1 MGIRY
6 GFFNSV
12 GGDRKYDADDISNY
26 FVKLISDGVFATP
39 ANAMQVQ
46 TGGGMQL
53 TVTAGWAF
61 IKCRWFS
68 LDAVLPLTVDA
79 ADMVLSR
86 VDRVVVRLDMSN
98 RLMEIAIKK
107 GTPGSSSPPALTRV
121 EGGIWEISLAQVAVP
136 GGTVALTQA
145 NITDER
151 ADTSVC
157 GFVTG
162 LIDQIDTTDLFTQYN
177 TAFST
182 WFESIK
188 DAVKATTIVISMR
201 SKYTTT
207 GASTNTIPIGI
218 SGYNPTLD
226 ILNVYVNG
234 IRVTAYTSD
243 EYYIYLTDAL
253 TVSGTEVDIEVL
265 KSVDTEDAQSA
276 VEFMVQLSGRV
287 AALEAN
293 AVTRPQLE
301 NRLNGLLLIKM
312 SEADYAALATHDA
325 NTIYYVYDSKGD
337 ITQYMGDIALTS
349 GRATAGAMTA
359 LAAGTTDSVQGEA
372 TYHQGG

>member
-1 MGIRY
+1 MGMRY

-12 GGDRKYDADDISNY
+12 GGDRKYDAEDISNY

-61 IKCRWFS
+61 IKCRWLS
-68 LDAVLPLTVDA
+68 LDAALPLTVDA

-86 VDRVVVRLDMSN
+86 VDRVVVRLDTSN

-162 LIDQIDTTDLFTQYN
+162 LIDQIDTTDLFAQYN

-207 GASTNTIPIGI
+207 GTSTSTIPIGI

-226 ILNVYVNG
+226 VLNVYVNG

-276 VEFMVQLSGRV
+276 VEFMVQLSSRV
-287 AALEAN
+287 DALEAN

-301 NRLNGLLLIKM
+301 NRLNGLSFIKM
-312 SEADYAALATHDA
+312 SEADYMALGTHDT
-325 NTIYYVYDSKGD
+325 NTIYYVYDVKGD
-337 ITQYMGDIALTS
+337 ITQYIGDIALAS
-349 GRATAGAMTA
+349 GRATAGTMTA

>member
-1 MGIRY
+1 MGMRY

-61 IKCRWFS
+61 IKCRWLS

-86 VDRVVVRLDMSN
+86 VDRVVVRLDTSN

-107 GTPGSSSPPALTRV
+107 GTPGSSLPPALTRV

-162 LIDQIDTTDLFTQYN
+162 LIDQIDTTDLFAQYN

-207 GASTNTIPIGI
+207 GTSTSTIPIGI

-226 ILNVYVNG
+226 VLNVYVNG

-276 VEFMVQLSGRV
+276 VEFMVQLSSRV
-287 AALEAN
+287 DALEAN

-301 NRLNGLLLIKM
+301 SRLNSLSFIKM
-312 SEADYAALATHDA
+312 SEADYMALVTHDA
-325 NTIYYVYDSKGD
+325 NTIYYVYDSKGN
-337 ITQYMGDIALTS
+337 ITQYIGDIALAS
-349 GRATAGAMTA
+349 GRATAGTMTA
-359 LAAGTTDSVQGEA
+359 LTSGTADSVQGHA
-372 TYHQGG
+372 RYIWGD

>member
-1 MGIRY
+1 MGMRY

-12 GGDRKYDADDISNY
+12 GGDRKYNADDISNY

-61 IKCRWFS
+61 IKCRWLS
-68 LDAVLPLTVDA
+68 LDAALPLTVDA
-79 ADMVLSR
+79 ADLVLSR
-86 VDRVVVRLDMSN
+86 VDRVVVRLDTSN

-162 LIDQIDTTDLFTQYN
+162 LIDQIDTTDLFAQYN
-177 TAFST
+177 AAFST

-188 DAVKATTIVISMR
+188 DAVKATTIVISTR

-207 GASTNTIPIGI
+207 GTNTSTIPIGI

-226 ILNVYVNG
+226 VLNVYVNG
-234 IRVTAYTSD
+234 IRVTAYTND
-243 EYYIYLTDAL
+243 EYYVYLTDPL

-287 AALEAN
+287 DTLETN
-293 AVTRPQLE
+293 AVTRSQLE
-301 NRLNGLLLIKM
+301 NRLNGLSFVKM

-325 NTIYYVYDSKGD
+325 NTVYYVYDAKGD

-349 GRATAGAMTA
+349 GRATAGTMTA
-359 LAAGTTDSVQGEA
+359 LTSGTTDSVQGEA
-372 TYHQGG
+372 RYIWEN

>member
-1 MGIRY
+1 MGMRY

-53 TVTAGWAF
+53 IVTAGWAF
-61 IKCRWFS
+61 IKCRWLS

-86 VDRVVVRLDMSN
+86 VDRVVVRLDTSN

-162 LIDQIDTTDLFTQYN
+162 LIDQIDTTDLFAQYN
-177 TAFST
+177 AAFST

-207 GASTNTIPIGI
+207 GASTSTIPIGI

-226 ILNVYVNG
+226 VLNVYVNG

-276 VEFMVQLSGRV
+276 VEFMVQLSSRV
-287 AALEAN
+287 DALEAN

-301 NRLNGLLLIKM
+301 SRLNSLSFIKM
-312 SEADYAALATHDA
+312 SEADYMALATHDA
-325 NTIYYVYDSKGD
+325 NTIYYVYDSKGN
-337 ITQYMGDIALTS
+337 ITQYIGDIALAS
-349 GRATAGAMTA
+349 GRATAGSMTA